1 MSLTSGIQYLEP
13 RIQSVEYR
21 IQDFL
26 GLLFIGQVVS
36 GHFFFFNL
44 NSIID
49 VLKNNV
55 YLVPEL

>member
-55 YLVPEL
+55 YHVPEL